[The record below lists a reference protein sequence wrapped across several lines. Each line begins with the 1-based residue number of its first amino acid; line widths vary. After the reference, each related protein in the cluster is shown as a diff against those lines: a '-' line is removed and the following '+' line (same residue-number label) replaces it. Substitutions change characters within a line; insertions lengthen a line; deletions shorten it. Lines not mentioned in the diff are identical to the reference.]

1 MSNKIDFSVNK
12 ILFDKNR
19 TLKKSIKKISGIY
32 PKNIEL
38 YKLAF
43 IHKSASFYFNGTLI
57 NNERLEFLGDSVL
70 GVVVAEFLYKNF
82 PSKDE
87 GFLSKIRAKIVNGQ
101 TLGELS
107 DKTELDRLMIS
118 KAIDKDV
125 TQHILGD
132 LFEAFIGALYL
143 DKGLKKTSRFIIDRI
158 VKKHVDLVTVIEN
171 DTNYKSTLIEWA
183 QKNKALVNFETNC
196 ADNTQPHNPLFE
208 TKIFLNDN
216 QIGYGE
222 GRSKKE
228 AEQMAA
234 KEAIDTVI

>member
-1 MSNKIDFSVNK
+1 MNSNIDFHNNK

-19 TLKKSIKKISGIY
+19 NLKKSIKKISGINS
-32 PKNIEL
+32 KNIEL

-43 IHKSASFYFNGTLI
+43 IHKSASFYHNGTLI

-70 GVVVAEFLYKNF
+70 GMVVAEFLYKNF

-87 GFLSKIRAKIVNGQ
+87 GFLSKIRSKIVNGQ

-107 DKTELDRLMIS
+107 EKTELDKLMVS
-118 KAIDKDV
+118 KAIDKDA

-143 DKGLKKTSRFIIDRI
+143 DRGLKKTRKFIINRV
-158 VKKHVDLVTVIEN
+158 VKKHVDLVTVIKN
-171 DTNYKSTLIEWA
+171 DTNYKSSLIEWA
-183 QKNKALVNFETNC
+183 QKNKIQINFDTKC
-196 ADNTQPHNPLFE
+196 IDNSQPHNPLFE
-208 TKIFLNDN
+208 TKIFLNEN
-216 QIGYGE
+216 KIGFGE

-234 KEAIDTVI
+234 KEAINEIS